1 MHRCIDALCVYAYY
15 IYMDRCNRA
24 DMAAQQLS
32 IFGQVAGGI
41 ENGDAELA

>member
-1 MHRCIDALCVYAYY
+1 
-15 IYMDRCNRA
+15 MDRCNRA

-32 IFGQVAGGI
+32 IFGQVSGGI